1 MLNRFIQAKKDA
13 AAPEKERRPWKAS
26 DVSEVPIAEKWRN
39 SVIREIAKGV
49 ADIQNATL
57 GEHAIREL
65 NDQINK
71 LIREKKHWETQVS
84 ATDLRQTQHTE
95 AGITSVCCVC
105 VRRLWIGSSGRYWHS
120 TAAVHPAVRRMLLL
134 PDRVASL
141 QRPEVHSA
149 FWLCAVAVSAQRNT
163 ATLALTRRACAPL
176 VPSLISD

>member
-84 ATDLRQTQHTE
+84 AMDSRGE
-95 AGITSVCCVC
+95 
-105 VRRLWIGSSGRYWHS
+105 RS
-120 TAAVHPAVRRMLLL
+120 TRK
-134 PDRVASL
+134 
-141 QRPEVHSA
+141 Q
-149 FWLCAVAVSAQRNT
+149 
-163 ATLALTRRACAPL
+163 APRG
-176 VPSLISD
+176 

>member
-13 AAPEKERRPWKAS
+13 TAPTKERRPWKAS

-71 LIREKKHWETQVS
+71 LIREKKHWETQVRPS
-84 ATDLRQTQHTE
+84 
-95 AGITSVCCVC
+95 
-105 VRRLWIGSSGRYWHS
+105 RRDQRGGRTGS
-120 TAAVHPAVRRMLLL
+120 
-134 PDRVASL
+134 
-141 QRPEVHSA
+141 
-149 FWLCAVAVSAQRNT
+149 
-163 ATLALTRRACAPL
+163 
-176 VPSLISD
+176 

>member
-84 ATDLRQTQHTE
+84 AMDSRGERSARKQ
-95 AGITSVCCVC
+95 APRGWMC
-105 VRRLWIGSSGRYWHS
+105 
-120 TAAVHPAVRRMLLL
+120 AAPV
-134 PDRVASL
+134 DR
-141 QRPEVHSA
+141 QRPI
-149 FWLCAVAVSAQRNT
+149 LAQP
-163 ATLALTRRACAPL
+163 PL
-176 VPSLISD
+176 QPVQP